1 MVNLEKLIIISY
13 KFKEQVMYNKKQWK
27 GREVEGR
34 YSDLMTMFVRDLER
48 DDSGEGGGLLVDK
61 LGDYPHYYFT
71 IEYMKKCHENTPY
84 IDTVRWILDSSNM
97 AVTIEADKDTIERI
111 PPDLVN
117 RCHII
122 YRIHDKALQ
131 VLKDTD
137 TLSIDA
143 DWYRVHQVTKLNMME
158 ITPSSY
164 KFDEEL

>member
-1 MVNLEKLIIISY
+1 
-13 KFKEQVMYNKKQWK
+13 MYNKKIWK

-34 YSDLMTMFVRDLER
+34 YSDLMTVFVRDLE
-48 DDSGEGGGLLVDK
+48 DPAKADIGIKYSE
-61 LGDYPHYYFT
+61 YPHYYFT
-71 IEYMKKCHENTPY
+71 IEYMRKAYENTSY
-84 IDTVRWILDSSNM
+84 IQVIRDILDQTNM
-97 AVTIEADKDTIERI
+97 AVTIEAMQDTLERI
-111 PPDLVN
+111 PPDLIN

-143 DWYRVHQVTKLNMME
+143 GWYRVHQVTKLNMME

-164 KFDEEL
+164 KFDEEI

>member
-1 MVNLEKLIIISY
+1 
-13 KFKEQVMYNKKQWK
+13 MYNKKQWK
-27 GREVEGR
+27 GLEVEGR
-34 YSDLMTMFVRDLER
+34 YSDLMTMFIRDLEK
-48 DDSGEGGGLLVDK
+48 DGNKNSYGLLVDN
-61 LGDYPHYYFT
+61 LGEYPHYYFT

-84 IDTVRWILDSSNM
+84 IDTIRWILDYSNM

-111 PPDLVN
+111 PPDLIN

-143 DWYRVHQVTKLNMME
+143 GWYRVHQVTKLNMME

>member
-1 MVNLEKLIIISY
+1 
-13 KFKEQVMYNKKQWK
+13 MYNKKQWR
-27 GREVEGR
+27 GRECEGR
-34 YSDLMTMFVRDLER
+34 YSDLMTMFVRDLEK
-48 DDSGEGGGLLVDK
+48 DGNKNSYGLLVDD

-71 IEYMKKCHENTPY
+71 IEYMKKCYENTPY

-97 AVTIEADKDTIERI
+97 AVTVEADTNTLERI

-143 DWYRVHQVTKLNMME
+143 GWYRCHMIAKMHMQETK
-158 ITPSSY
+158 PSNY
-164 KFDEEL
+164 MFDEEIK

>member
-1 MVNLEKLIIISY
+1 
-13 KFKEQVMYNKKQWK
+13 MYNKKQWK
-27 GREVEGR
+27 GLEVEGR
-34 YSDLMTMFVRDLER
+34 YSDLMTMFIRDLEK
-48 DDSGEGGGLLVDK
+48 DGNKNSYGLLVDN
-61 LGDYPHYYFT
+61 LGEYPHYYFT

-84 IDTVRWILDSSNM
+84 IDTIRWILDSSNM

-143 DWYRVHQVTKLNMME
+143 GWYRVHQVTKLNMME

>member
-1 MVNLEKLIIISY
+1 
-13 KFKEQVMYNKKQWK
+13 MYNKKVWK

-34 YSDLMTMFVRDLER
+34 YSDLMTVFVRDLPDTSKADIGVKYSE
-48 DDSGEGGGLLVDK
+48 
-61 LGDYPHYYFT
+61 YPHYYFT
-71 IEYMKKCHENTPY
+71 IEYMRKCYENTPY
-84 IDTVRWILDSSNM
+84 IQVIRDILDQTNM

-111 PPDLVN
+111 TPDLVN

-143 DWYRVHQVTKLNMME
+143 GWYRVHQVTKLNMME